1 MINPELHKQPA
12 GLDRE
17 KHRHWKLRADR
28 SNLRATAGL
37 NSFFLTT
44 AEFGDACREYPILFL
59 QAAAGADGK
68 PQVAPVAVFGVT
80 PGENL
85 FLGEGNDW
93 AADYV
98 PAMLRAYPFTMARVG
113 VDQFAM
119 VIDEGWEG
127 FSTEEGRPLFD
138 DQGEPTPLLLDL
150 RKFVEQIEVEIE
162 RTRLAGIR
170 LLELQL
176 LLPKRFDATL
186 ADGET
191 IVVDGFLAVDEER
204 LAKLSDAEA
213 LELQRSGLLGLL
225 HAHLIS
231 LGNMRR
237 LLDRR
242 TRRKA
247 LAPAAS

>member
-1 MINPELHKQPA
+1 LINPALHKQPA

-17 KHRHWKLRADR
+17 KHRHWKLRSGF
-28 SNLRATAGL
+28 SNLSATAGL

-44 AEFGDACREYPILFL
+44 AEFADACREYPILFIE
-59 QAAAGADGK
+59 AEADAQGK
-68 PQVAPVAVFGVT
+68 PQVAPVAVFGVK

-85 FLGEGNDW
+85 FLGEGTVW
-93 AADYV
+93 EADYV

-113 VDQFAM
+113 PDQFAV
-119 VIDEGWEG
+119 VIDEAWAG
-127 FSTEEGRPLFD
+127 FSSEEGRPLFD
-138 DQGEPTPLLLDL
+138 EQGEPTPLLLDL

-162 RTRLAGIR
+162 RTRLAGLR
-170 LLELQL
+170 LLELKL
-176 LLPKRFDATL
+176 LQPKRFDATL

-191 IVVDGFLAVDEER
+191 LVVDGFLAVDEER
-204 LAKLSDAEA
+204 LAQLSDSEA

-242 TRRKA
+242 ARRKV
-247 LAPAAS
+247 LAA